1 MRADLATRWMGKKF
15 HQSHLSRKSTL
26 NMRGPDMDLL
36 HAAHA
41 GPSAAHD
48 QRPWSLA
55 RNQSRMTASKG
66 LLRVGEAVLHAHR
79 GKGKVIGVDN
89 NDERGKP
96 YIISFENGEVH
107 HYSQASAL
115 KLQKLAPEP
124 SPRTRAKTKCDAASL
139 VDVAVHLLPRCFA
152 DRLVDRLRRGA
163 VHDRC
168 LLLAPILGHL
178 NFRDSQCRRRCAC
191 RVTSVA
197 AACRLS
203 STRIPEEA
211 EAELE
216 APTLTVDLSLL
227 RRAVRAQATLTVWLE
242 ALELAVPDGVVDE
255 VPDDVSIEQARSH
268 FGRLAVFGFAV
279 SRRFAALTERC

>member
-1 MRADLATRWMGKKF
+1 MWPRPT
-15 HQSHLSRKSTL
+15 
-26 NMRGPDMDLL
+26 
-36 HAAHA
+36 A

-55 RNQSRMTASKG
+55 RNQSRLTASKG

-96 YIISFENGEVH
+96 YIVSFENGEVH

-124 SPRTRAKTKCDAASL
+124 SPRTRSKTKCDAARL
-139 VDVAVHLLPRCFA
+139 VGVAVHLLLRCA
-152 DRLVDRLRRGA
+152 ALDRLVGRLRRGA

-168 LLLAPILGHL
+168 LLLAPLLGHL
-178 NFRDSQCRRRCAC
+178 NFCDSQCRPC
-191 RVTSVA
+191 RVTAVA
-197 AACRLS
+197 VACRLS

-211 EAELE
+211 EVERE
-216 APTLTVDLSLL
+216 APRLPEEAPLDLSLL
-227 RRAVRAQATLTVWLE
+227 RRAVRAQATLAVWLE
-242 ALELAVPDGVVDE
+242 ALELAVPDGAVDA
-255 VPDDVSIEQARSH
+255 VPEGCRVAAAASIIAPPTM
-268 FGRLAVFGFAV
+268 A
-279 SRRFAALTERC
+279 

>member
-1 MRADLATRWMGKKF
+1 MQLYYEFCGGKAKHQPSQQGIDRVSITIAAPDEHDGRSLALTPPLSLKPGGSPAFLPRSESANLRADVATRWMGKKF

-26 NMRGPDMDLL
+26 HMRGPDMDLL

-96 YIISFENGEVH
+96 YIISFESGEVH

-139 VDVAVHLLPRCFA
+139 VDVAVHLWLRCCFA

-168 LLLAPILGHL
+168 LLLAPLRGHL
-178 NFRDSQCRRRCAC
+178 NFCDSQCRR
-191 RVTSVA
+191 
-197 AACRLS
+197 
-203 STRIPEEA
+203 
-211 EAELE
+211 
-216 APTLTVDLSLL
+216 
-227 RRAVRAQATLTVWLE
+227 AV
-242 ALELAVPDGVVDE
+242 LAG
-255 VPDDVSIEQARSH
+255 
-268 FGRLAVFGFAV
+268 
-279 SRRFAALTERC
+279 